1 MIATT
6 AHHAST
12 PLRLRHSARAGWVM
26 AALLLLLAFS
36 ASGHAGLLP
45 EEGPLLAALEMAV
58 EGDGLEGAGEAGPEG
73 EAALLQ
79 SLPPAQRR
87 VDAQFLSGCLCWRL
101 TRAEGRQ
108 RLPRARQ
115 PTFPARPNPRR
126 LAALRG
132 RAS

>member
-108 RLPRARQ
+108 RLPRA
-115 PTFPARPNPRR
+115 PPAHLSRTP
-126 LAALRG
+126 
-132 RAS
+132 